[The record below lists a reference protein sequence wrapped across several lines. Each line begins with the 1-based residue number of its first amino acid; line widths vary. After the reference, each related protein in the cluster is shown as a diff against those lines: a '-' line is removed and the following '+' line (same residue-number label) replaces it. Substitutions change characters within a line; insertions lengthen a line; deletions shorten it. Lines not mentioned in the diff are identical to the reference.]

1 MTVIPE
7 KVKKA
12 LKKPLGRLYKSPS
25 VLKKMKNRRIIA
37 VGDESTIVLLKNGI
51 KPHLAVFDFKIERK
65 KITREKR
72 SLLLSSFKKIRNY
85 KNRKGT
91 VSGYLL
97 RNAGRLIKDGGAI
110 LIDGEEDLTA
120 LAFIL
125 NAGENDVVVYGQPDK
140 GMVLVLPTK
149 RTKNNIRKLMGAL
162 CHEIKGH

>member
-12 LKKPLGRLYKSPS
+12 LKNPLGRVYRSPS

-37 VGDESTIVLLKNGI
+37 VGDESTMVLLKNGI
-51 KPHLAVFDFKIERK
+51 NPHLAVFDFKIERK
-65 KITREKR
+65 KITLEERT
-72 SLLLSSFKKIRNY
+72 LLLSSFKKIRNY

-91 VSGYLL
+91 VSDYLL
-97 RNAGRLIKDGGAI
+97 RNAGKLIKDGGAI

-125 NAGENDVVVYGQPDK
+125 NAGEKDVIVYGQPGK
-140 GMVLVLPTK
+140 GIVVVEPEK
-149 RTKNNIRKLMGAL
+149 VKEKIRKMLSAAGAF
-162 CHEIKGH
+162 GHKIQ